1 MYILGAKSVMSIVFH
16 DLAPV
21 VKIHKKLGKWG
32 SLAIVLHPLLITYS
46 YGEGV
51 FYSVL
56 PHISTKFERHVT
68 LGRIS
73 LWLIIF
79 TVILSLYFRKK
90 LGFRTWKYI
99 HYLAY
104 ISLPFALLHVPD
116 IGSQYMKL
124 TVVKG
129 YYIGLVGLFFVF
141 TVLRIRGLFNLDKHR
156 YTVVSNQ
163 KLTANDYLLRL
174 KPDAIA
180 IAPKRGQYI
189 YLKLGYISE
198 DHPFSVT
205 RYNESN
211 GELFLI
217 YRTFGMFTHVAA
229 QLQPDK
235 KVFIGGPYGSFT
247 HEIDTISSPV
257 VYIAGGIGITPF
269 IDRIL
274 QESSQREQWL
284 FVANRSADTAVFV
297 ATLKPYLRERCVEIY
312 EHNDTP
318 AKHSERGHLT
328 PEVIQKYLVT
338 PDNYHYFICGPP
350 PMMKAVVTMLEKM
363 GIDQSQIHI
372 ERFGW

>member
-116 IGSQYMKL
+116 IGSQYIKL

-211 GELFLI
+211 GELFLT

-229 QLQPDK
+229 HLQPDK

-247 HEIDTISSPV
+247 HEIDTN
-257 VYIAGGIGITPF
+257 F
-269 IDRIL
+269 
-274 QESSQREQWL
+274 
-284 FVANRSADTAVFV
+284 
-297 ATLKPYLRERCVEIY
+297 
-312 EHNDTP
+312 
-318 AKHSERGHLT
+318 
-328 PEVIQKYLVT
+328 
-338 PDNYHYFICGPP
+338 
-350 PMMKAVVTMLEKM
+350 
-363 GIDQSQIHI
+363 
-372 ERFGW
+372 